1 MLAKMGAFV
10 LRMLP
15 EALQKGSGGVVQKGT
30 AGRRRYQAGRLGKAA
45 PTVLAGK

>member
-1 MLAKMGAFV
+1 MAKMGAFV